1 MNFLITIIFYLLGM
15 FVTFCGIMLYIYFR
29 PPVKEEY
36 DDEDT
41 MTALLMLIFWPVT
54 IFVSTII
61 LINSLFTYIVGI
73 CFDKLAK
80 VIDYVGKKG
89 ESRKNKE
96 KLVRNINESKYYGT
110 KNSK

>member
-15 FVTFCGIMLYIYFR
+15 FVTFCGIMLNIYFR
-29 PPVKEEY
+29 PSVKEEWV
-36 DDEDT
+36 DDYSFIVFI
-41 MTALLMLIFWPVT
+41 MLIFWPVT
-54 IFVSTII
+54 IFVSTIS

-89 ESRKNKE
+89 ESRKIKE

>member
-1 MNFLITIIFYLLGM
+1 M
-15 FVTFCGIMLYIYFR
+15 FVTFCGILLYINFKLSE
-29 PPVKEEY
+29 KEEY
-36 DDEDT
+36 GDEYAIMALI
-41 MTALLMLIFWPVT
+41 MTIIWPVT
-54 IFVSTII
+54 IFVSTIN
-61 LINSLFTYIVGI
+61 LIISLFTYIVGI

-80 VIDYVGKKG
+80 VIDYVEKKG

>member
-15 FVTFCGIMLYIYFR
+15 FVTFCGIMLNIYFR
-29 PPVKEEY
+29 PSVKEEWG
-36 DDEDT
+36 DSFIVSI
-41 MTALLMLIFWPVT
+41 MLILWPVT
-54 IFVSTII
+54 IFVSTIS
-61 LINSLFTYIVGI
+61 LIISLFTYIVGF

>member
-15 FVTFCGIMLYIYFR
+15 FVTFCGILLYIYFN
-29 PPVKEEY
+29 PSEKEEWG
-36 DDEDT
+36 DDYSFIVFI
-41 MTALLMLIFWPVT
+41 MLIFWPVT
-54 IFVSTII
+54 ICATILN
-61 LINSLFTYIVGI
+61 LIFTFFQYIFEI
-73 CFDKLAK
+73 CSDKLAK

-96 KLVRNINESKYYGT
+96 KLVKNINESKYYGT

>member
-1 MNFLITIIFYLLGM
+1 
-15 FVTFCGIMLYIYFR
+15 MLYIYFR
-29 PPVKEEY
+29 PSVKEEWG
-36 DDEDT
+36 DEYSFIVF
-41 MTALLMLIFWPVT
+41 MMLIFWPISIFAPT
-54 IFVSTII
+54 IN
-61 LINSLFTYIVGI
+61 LISSLFTYIVGI
-73 CFDKLAK
+73 CFDKLDK

>member
-15 FVTFCGIMLYIYFR
+15 FVTFCGILLYIYFN
-29 PPVKEEY
+29 PSEKEEWG
-36 DDEDT
+36 DDYSFIT
-41 MTALLMLIFWPVT
+41 FIMLIFWPVT
-54 IFVSTII
+54 IFVSTIS
-61 LINSLFTYIVGI
+61 LIISLFTYIVGF

-89 ESRKNKE
+89 ESRKIKE

>member
-1 MNFLITIIFYLLGM
+1 
-15 FVTFCGIMLYIYFR
+15 MLNIYFR
-29 PPVKEEY
+29 PSVKEEWG
-36 DDEDT
+36 DDYSFI
-41 MTALLMLIFWPVT
+41 AFIMLIFWPVT
-54 IFVSTII
+54 IFVSTIS
-61 LINSLFTYIVGI
+61 LIISLFTYIVGI

-89 ESRKNKE
+89 ESRKIKE